1 MKNEIVPYK
10 EKEFDLESFNEE
22 TRRLDA
28 LNYNTFLNEEIFKNK
43 SIIDAIIMLQNY
55 VHCKRVQKINKRI
68 TNESS
73 INLVL
78 EFYEKLGLKENL
90 EPILSGKHPMFDT
103 RISKNDESSF
113 VSHKFLDPKLTFNVG
128 EMGTFYGIINLAHE
142 SAHAI
147 NGHYSKFSKL
157 INKQNKI
164 IHKFGKDSKEFQD
177 FDSQLCEFI
186 NKATQPLKDCVT
198 EIETHIVEN
207 LFLEFALN
215 KNLISPEDK
224 ENYCQ
229 LNMNSMRRDIAVILQ
244 ENYIY
249 GAIRNIKESK
259 NNTNNE
265 ITEKEYLE
273 LKEELKSVNHQD
285 FMERLNFIS
294 KRRKYNDLNNNCKYK
309 FRYIVGNIFATVWI
323 DEYRSSKKQEKQ
335 KMLEDYKTFLLNNN
349 KYNLDSAMKL
359 LLPNEN
365 YETTINKFVNLVNY
379 KNQELSQ

>member
-1 MKNEIVPYK
+1 MKNEIVLYE

-43 SIIDAIIMLQNY
+43 SIIDAIIILQNY
-55 VHCKRVQKINKRI
+55 VHCKRVEKINKRI
-68 TNESS
+68 TNEGS

-78 EFYEKLGLKENL
+78 EFYEKLGLKEKL
-90 EPILSGKHPMFDT
+90 EPILSGKHPMFST
-103 RISKNDESSF
+103 KISKNDESSF

-142 SAHAI
+142 SAHVI
-147 NGHYSKFSKL
+147 NGHYTKFSKL

-164 IHKFGKDSKEFQD
+164 INKFGKDSKEFQNFD
-177 FDSQLCEFI
+177 FQLYKFI
-186 NKATQPLKDCVT
+186 NKATQPLRDCIT

-224 ENYCQ
+224 ESYYR
-229 LNMNSMRRDIAVILQ
+229 LNINSMRRDIAIILQ

-249 GAIRNIKESK
+249 SAIRYIKEC
-259 NNTNNE
+259 NNDTNNE
-265 ITEKEYLE
+265 LTEKEYLE
-273 LKEELKSVNHQD
+273 LKEELISVNHHD
-285 FMERLNFIS
+285 FIDRLNFIS
-294 KRRKYNDLNNNCKYK
+294 KRRKNNDLINNCKYK

-323 DEYRSSKKQEKQ
+323 DKYKNSKKQEKQ
-335 KMLEDYKTFLLNNN
+335 KMLEDYKLFLLNNHN
-349 KYNLDSAMKL
+349 YDLDSAMEL
-359 LLPNEN
+359 LLPNETF
-365 YETTINKFVNLVNY
+365 ETTVNKFVKLVNEN
-379 KNQELSQ
+379 KQELSQ

>member
-1 MKNEIVPYK
+1 MKNEIVLYE

-78 EFYEKLGLKENL
+78 EFYEKLGLKEKL
-90 EPILSGKHPMFDT
+90 EPILSGKHPMFST
-103 RISKNDESSF
+103 KISKNDESSF

-142 SAHAI
+142 SAHVI
-147 NGHYSKFSKL
+147 NGHYTKFSKL

-164 IHKFGKDSKEFQD
+164 INKFGKDSKEFQNFD
-177 FDSQLCEFI
+177 FQLYKFI
-186 NKATQPLKDCVT
+186 NKATQPLRDCIT

-224 ENYCQ
+224 ESYYR
-229 LNMNSMRRDIAVILQ
+229 LNINSMRRDIAIILQ

-249 GAIRNIKESK
+249 SAIRYIKEC
-259 NNTNNE
+259 NNDTNNE
-265 ITEKEYLE
+265 LTEKEYLE
-273 LKEELKSVNHQD
+273 LKEELISVNHHD
-285 FMERLNFIS
+285 FIDRLNFIS
-294 KRRKYNDLNNNCKYK
+294 KRRKNNDLINNCKYK

-323 DEYRSSKKQEKQ
+323 DKYKNSKKQEKQ
-335 KMLEDYKTFLLNNN
+335 KMLEDYKLFLLNNHN
-349 KYNLDSAMKL
+349 YDLDSAMEL
-359 LLPNEN
+359 LLPNETF
-365 YETTINKFVNLVNY
+365 ETTVNKFVKLVNEN
-379 KNQELSQ
+379 KQELSQ